1 MSITT
6 VFTNNRS
13 QAVRLPADARLPE
26 GVKKVQVRA
35 RGMDRI
41 ISPVGHTWDSFFLG
55 GLQASADF
63 MAERAAQHQPEREG
77 C

>member
-13 QAVRLPADARLPE
+13 QAVRLPADVRLPD

-35 RGMDRI
+35 RGQDRI
-41 ISPVGHTWDSFFLG
+41 ISPVGHSWDSFFLNG
-55 GLQASADF
+55 PMASDDF
-63 MAERAAQHQPEREG
+63 VVERAPQEQAEREAL
-77 C
+77 

>member
-13 QAVRLPADARLPE
+13 QAVRLPVDARFPD

-35 RGMDRI
+35 RGAERI
-41 ISPVGHTWDSFFLG
+41 ISPVGQTWDSFFLDSG
-55 GLQASADF
+55 SVTDDF
-63 MAERAAQHQPEREG
+63 LPERASQTQGQREAL
-77 C
+77 